1 MALRIVWRLAANAL
15 ALGAAAWLLDGVTV
29 DGWVALVL
37 AAVVFAVVNLLV
49 KPVVT
54 ILGIPLIILTLGVA
68 LFFVN
73 MLMLWLTDVL
83 VGGGFEIEGF
93 WTFVGATIV
102 VWLVNWAVE
111 SIAPRERLARAF

>member
-1 MALRIVWRLAANAL
+1 MALRILWRLAANAL

>member
-83 VGGGFEIEGF
+83 VGGRFEIEGF

-111 SIAPRERLARAF
+111 SIAPRERLARAV